1 MKKKFVLGLTG
12 SIGMGKSTTAKMFEE
27 AGIPV
32 WDADAKVHQLY
43 TGDTLVVQKIADI
56 FPDAVENKTVNRETL
71 KDLISND
78 KNVLQRLEK
87 IVQPIIAVSRNNFI
101 ANANND
107 IVVIDHPLLLESQS
121 DAYCDAILVV
131 SIDSGTQRERVLS
144 RGSMDAETLN
154 VILAKQIPNAEKCK
168 RADYIIE
175 TKTLEA
181 ARAQVQN
188 VIKNIREQIS
198 CEKL

>member
-43 TGDTLVVQKIADI
+43 TGDTPVVQQIANI

-71 KDLISND
+71 KDLISKD
-78 KNVLQRLEK
+78 KSVLQTLEK
-87 IVQPIIAVSRNNFI
+87 IVQPMISVSRNNFI
-101 ANANND
+101 ASANND
-107 IVVIDHPLLLESQS
+107 IVVIDHPLLLESRS
-121 DAYCDAILVV
+121 DSYCDAILVV
-131 SIDSGTQRERVLS
+131 SVDAETQRNRVLS
-144 RGSMDAETLN
+144 RGSMDAETLE
-154 VILAKQIPNAEKCK
+154 VIIAKQIPNAEKCK

-188 VIKNIREQIS
+188 VIKKIREQIL

>member
-43 TGDTLVVQKIADI
+43 TGDTPVVQKIANI

-71 KDLISND
+71 KDLISKD
-78 KNVLQRLEK
+78 KSVLQTLEK
-87 IVQPIIAVSRNNFI
+87 IVQPMISVSRNNFI
-101 ANANND
+101 ASANND

-121 DAYCDAILVV
+121 DSYCDAILVV
-131 SIDSGTQRERVLS
+131 SVDAETQRNRVLS
-144 RGSMDAETLN
+144 RGSMDAETLD
-154 VILAKQIPNAEKCK
+154 VIIAKQIPNAEKCK

-188 VIKNIREQIS
+188 VIKKIREQIL

>member
-32 WDADAKVHQLY
+32 WDADVKVHQLY
-43 TGDTLVVQKIADI
+43 TGDTPVVQQIANI

-71 KDLISND
+71 KDLISKD
-78 KNVLQRLEK
+78 KSVLQTLEK
-87 IVQPIIAVSRNNFI
+87 IVQPMISVSRNNFI
-101 ANANND
+101 ASANND
-107 IVVIDHPLLLESQS
+107 IVVIDHPLLLESRS
-121 DAYCDAILVV
+121 DSYCDAILVV
-131 SIDSGTQRERVLS
+131 SVDAETQRNRVLS
-144 RGSMDAETLN
+144 RGSMDAETLD
-154 VILAKQIPNAEKCK
+154 VIIAKQIPNAEKCK

-188 VIKNIREQIS
+188 VIKKIREQIL

>member
-43 TGDTLVVQKIADI
+43 TGDTPVVQQIANI

-71 KDLISND
+71 KDLISKD
-78 KNVLQRLEK
+78 KSVLQTLEK
-87 IVQPIIAVSRNNFI
+87 IVQPMISVSRNNFI
-101 ANANND
+101 ASANND
-107 IVVIDHPLLLESQS
+107 IVVIDHPLLLESRS
-121 DAYCDAILVV
+121 DSYCDAILVV
-131 SIDSGTQRERVLS
+131 SVDAETQRNRVLS
-144 RGSMDAETLN
+144 RGSMDAETLD
-154 VILAKQIPNAEKCK
+154 VIIAKQIPNAEKCK

-188 VIKNIREQIS
+188 VIKKIREQIL

>member
-1 MKKKFVLGLTG
+1 MKNTFVLGLTG

-32 WDADAKVHQLY
+32 WDADVKVHQLY
-43 TGDTLVVQKIADI
+43 TGDTPVVQQIANI

-71 KDLISND
+71 KDLISKD
-78 KNVLQRLEK
+78 KSVLQTLEK
-87 IVQPIIAVSRNNFI
+87 IVQPMISVSRNNFI
-101 ANANND
+101 ASANND
-107 IVVIDHPLLLESQS
+107 IVVIDHPLLLESRS
-121 DAYCDAILVV
+121 DSYCDAILVV
-131 SIDSGTQRERVLS
+131 SVDAETQRNRVLS
-144 RGSMDAETLN
+144 RGSMDAETLD
-154 VILAKQIPNAEKCK
+154 VIIAKQIPNAEKCK

-188 VIKNIREQIS
+188 VIKKIREQIL

>member
-1 MKKKFVLGLTG
+1 MKKIFVLGLTG

-43 TGDTLVVQKIADI
+43 NGDTPVVQQIADI

-71 KDLISND
+71 KDLISKD
-78 KNVLQRLEK
+78 KSVLQRLEK
-87 IVQPIIAVSRNNFI
+87 IVQPIITVSRNNFI

-131 SIDSGTQRERVLS
+131 SIDAETQRDRVLS
-144 RGSMDAETLN
+144 RGSMDAETLD

-181 ARAQVQN
+181 ARAQVQI
-188 VIKNIREQIS
+188 VIKKIREQIV

>member
-43 TGDTLVVQKIADI
+43 TGDTLVVQQIAAI

-131 SIDSGTQRERVLS
+131 SIDTGTQRDRVLS
-144 RGSMDAETLN
+144 RGSMDAEMLD

>member
-43 TGDTLVVQKIADI
+43 TGDTPVVQQITNM

-71 KDLISND
+71 KDLISKD
-78 KNVLQRLEK
+78 KSVLKILEK
-87 IVQPIIAVSRNNFI
+87 IVQPAIAVSRNNFI
-101 ANANND
+101 ASANND
-107 IVVIDHPLLLESQS
+107 IVVIDHPLLLESRS
-121 DAYCDAILVV
+121 DSYCDAILVV
-131 SIDSGTQRERVLS
+131 SVDAETQRNRVLS
-144 RGSMDAETLN
+144 RGSMDAETLD
-154 VILAKQIPNAEKCK
+154 VIIAKQIPNAEKCK

-188 VIKNIREQIS
+188 VIKKIREQIL

>member
-12 SIGMGKSTTAKMFEE
+12 SIGMGKSTTARMFEE

-43 TGDTLVVQKIADI
+43 TGDTPVVQQIANI

-71 KDLISND
+71 KDLISKD
-78 KNVLQRLEK
+78 KSVLQTLEK
-87 IVQPIIAVSRNNFI
+87 IVQPMISVSRNNFI
-101 ANANND
+101 ASANND

-121 DAYCDAILVV
+121 DSYCDAILVV
-131 SIDSGTQRERVLS
+131 SVDAETQRNRVLS
-144 RGSMDAETLN
+144 RGSMDAETLD
-154 VILAKQIPNAEKCK
+154 VIIDKQIPNAEKCK

-188 VIKNIREQIS
+188 VIKKIREQIL

>member
-43 TGDTLVVQKIADI
+43 TGDTPVVQQIANI

-71 KDLISND
+71 KDLISKD
-78 KNVLQRLEK
+78 KSVLQTLEK
-87 IVQPIIAVSRNNFI
+87 IVQPMISVSRNNFI
-101 ANANND
+101 ASANND

-121 DAYCDAILVV
+121 DSYCDAILVV
-131 SIDSGTQRERVLS
+131 SVDAETQRNRVLS
-144 RGSMDAETLN
+144 RGSMDAETLD
-154 VILAKQIPNAEKCK
+154 VIIAKQIPNAEKCK

-181 ARAQVQN
+181 ARSQVQN
-188 VIKNIREQIS
+188 VIKKIREQIL

>member
-43 TGDTLVVQKIADI
+43 TGDTPVVQQIANI

-71 KDLISND
+71 KDLISKD
-78 KNVLQRLEK
+78 KSVLQTLEK
-87 IVQPIIAVSRNNFI
+87 IVQPMISVSRNNFI
-101 ANANND
+101 ASANND

-121 DAYCDAILVV
+121 DSYCDAILVV
-131 SIDSGTQRERVLS
+131 SVDAETQRNRVLS
-144 RGSMDAETLN
+144 RGSMDAETLD
-154 VILAKQIPNAEKCK
+154 VIIAKQIPNTEKCK

-188 VIKNIREQIS
+188 VIKKIREQIL

>member
-181 ARAQVQN
+181 ARAQVKN

>member
-43 TGDTLVVQKIADI
+43 TGDTFVVQQIADI
-56 FPDAVENKTVNRETL
+56 FPDAVENKTVNRKTL

-78 KNVLQRLEK
+78 KSVLQRLEK
-87 IVQPIIAVSRNNFI
+87 IVQPIIADSRNNFI

-181 ARAQVQN
+181 ARAQVKN

>member
-32 WDADAKVHQLY
+32 WDADAKVHELY
-43 TGDTLVVQKIADI
+43 TGDTPVVQQIANM

-71 KDLISND
+71 KDLISKD
-78 KNVLQRLEK
+78 KSVLKILEK
-87 IVQPIIAVSRNNFI
+87 IVQPVIAVSRNNFI
-101 ANANND
+101 ASANND
-107 IVVIDHPLLLESQS
+107 IVVIDHPLLLESRS
-121 DAYCDAILVV
+121 DSYCDAILVV
-131 SIDSGTQRERVLS
+131 NVDAETQRNRVLS
-144 RGSMDAETLN
+144 RGSMDAGTLD
-154 VILAKQIPNAEKCK
+154 VIIDKQIPNAEKCK

-175 TKTLEA
+175 TKTLKA

-188 VIKNIREQIS
+188 VIKKIREQIL

>member
-1 MKKKFVLGLTG
+1 MKKIFVLGLTG

-43 TGDTLVVQKIADI
+43 NGDTSVVQQIADI

-71 KDLISND
+71 KDLISKD
-78 KNVLQRLEK
+78 KSVLQRLEK
-87 IVQPIIAVSRNNFI
+87 IVQPIITVSRNNFI

-131 SIDSGTQRERVLS
+131 SIDAETQRDRVLS
-144 RGSMDAETLN
+144 RGSMDAETLD

-181 ARAQVQN
+181 ARAQVQI
-188 VIKNIREQIS
+188 VIKKIREQIV

>member
-32 WDADAKVHQLY
+32 WDADAKVHELY
-43 TGDTLVVQKIADI
+43 TGDTPVVQQIANM

-71 KDLISND
+71 KDLISKD
-78 KNVLQRLEK
+78 KSVLKILEK
-87 IVQPIIAVSRNNFI
+87 IVQPVIAVSRNNFI
-101 ANANND
+101 ASANND
-107 IVVIDHPLLLESQS
+107 IVVIDHPLLLESRS
-121 DAYCDAILVV
+121 DSYCDAILVV
-131 SIDSGTQRERVLS
+131 NVDAETQRNRVLS
-144 RGSMDAETLN
+144 RGSMDSETLD
-154 VILAKQIPNAEKCK
+154 VIIDKQIPNAEKCK

-175 TKTLEA
+175 TKTLKA

-188 VIKNIREQIS
+188 VIKKIREQIL

>member
-1 MKKKFVLGLTG
+1 MKKIFVLGLTG

-43 TGDTLVVQKIADI
+43 NGDTPVVQQIADI
-56 FPDAVENKTVNRETL
+56 FPDAVENKTVNREAL
-71 KDLISND
+71 KDLISKD
-78 KNVLQRLEK
+78 KSVLQRLEK
-87 IVQPIIAVSRNNFI
+87 IVQPIITVSRNNFI

-131 SIDSGTQRERVLS
+131 SIDAETQRDRVLS
-144 RGSMDAETLN
+144 RGSMDAETLD

-181 ARAQVQN
+181 ARAQVQI
-188 VIKNIREQIS
+188 VIKKIREQIV

>member
-43 TGDTLVVQKIADI
+43 TGDTPVVQQIANI

-71 KDLISND
+71 KDLISKD
-78 KNVLQRLEK
+78 KSVLQTLEK
-87 IVQPIIAVSRNNFI
+87 IVQPMISVSRNNFI
-101 ANANND
+101 ASANND

-121 DAYCDAILVV
+121 DSYCDAILVV
-131 SIDSGTQRERVLS
+131 SVDAETQRNRVLS
-144 RGSMDAETLN
+144 RGSMDAETLD
-154 VILAKQIPNAEKCK
+154 VIIAKQIPNAEKCK

-188 VIKNIREQIS
+188 VIKKIREQIL

>member
-12 SIGMGKSTTAKMFEE
+12 SIGMGKSTTARMFEE

-43 TGDTLVVQKIADI
+43 TGDTPVVQQIANI

-71 KDLISND
+71 KDLISKD
-78 KNVLQRLEK
+78 KSVLQTLEK
-87 IVQPIIAVSRNNFI
+87 IVQPMISVSRNNFI
-101 ANANND
+101 ASANND
-107 IVVIDHPLLLESQS
+107 IVVIDHPLLLESRS
-121 DAYCDAILVV
+121 DSYCDAILVV
-131 SIDSGTQRERVLS
+131 SVDAETQRNRVLS
-144 RGSMDAETLN
+144 RGSMDAETLD
-154 VILAKQIPNAEKCK
+154 VIIAKQIPNAEKCK

-188 VIKNIREQIS
+188 VIKKIREQIL

>member
-43 TGDTLVVQKIADI
+43 TGNTLVVQQIAAI

-131 SIDSGTQRERVLS
+131 SIDTGTQRDRVLS
-144 RGSMDAETLN
+144 RGSMDAEMLD

>member
-43 TGDTLVVQKIADI
+43 TGDTLVVQQIADI

-181 ARAQVQN
+181 ARAQVKN